1 MGAGRKNNWRC
12 LSEVWSPIFL
22 ISSPRSSLP
31 APISPIITDR
41 CYPSI
46 ETLFYYLK
54 TMSDLDRGIMK
65 FKGADSPLAIVISS
79 VLVLGGITILILWA
93 MQHAYAV

>member
-1 MGAGRKNNWRC
+1 LRFILDDRAN
-12 LSEVWSPIFL
+12 V
-22 ISSPRSSLP
+22 LP
-31 APISPIITDR
+31 LRIITLSLAGGEGESRKFDNDF

-46 ETLFYYLK
+46 ETLFYYFK